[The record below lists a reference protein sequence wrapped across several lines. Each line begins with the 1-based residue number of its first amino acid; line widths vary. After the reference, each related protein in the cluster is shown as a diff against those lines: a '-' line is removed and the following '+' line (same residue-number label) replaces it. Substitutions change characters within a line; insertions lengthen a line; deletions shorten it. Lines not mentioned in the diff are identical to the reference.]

1 MRIESLSF
9 KFEPQQSYFFHGLS
23 ADFEPYQVHFI
34 QGDNGIG
41 KSTLFNVLQGRT
53 DDHSICELRVMLEGV
68 HYTTQHNI
76 VPYAFTQLV
85 HTVQQ
90 RYDRMIADRFSFIE
104 NVRMA
109 NMSRYPGLGKL
120 PAATIYSI
128 TQLMDIDINKPAYL
142 LSGGQRQLLAIV
154 MALQKPTK
162 VLLLDEPT
170 ATLDST
176 NTHLIMQ
183 CLQELAAQL
192 KVTMLV
198 ICHDVAVVEKHAGSR
213 NRFVLQ
219 KEADGRR
226 ILALV
231 K

>member
-9 KFEPQQSYFFHGLS
+9 KFEPQQDSFFHDLS
-23 ADFEPYQVHFI
+23 ANFEPYQVHFI

-41 KSTLFNVLQGRT
+41 KSTLFNILQGRI
-53 DDHSICELRVMLEGV
+53 DEHAVCELSVMLEGA
-68 HYTTQHNI
+68 HYTAQNNT

-109 NMSRYPGLGKL
+109 NMSRYPGLGRL
-120 PAATIYSI
+120 PQATIYSI
-128 TQLMDIDINKPAYL
+128 TELMEIDVHKPAYL

-170 ATLDST
+170 ATLDNT
-176 NTHLIMQ
+176 NTHLIIQ
-183 CLQELAAQL
+183 CLNELAAQL
-192 KVTMLV
+192 KVTMLI
-198 ICHDVAVVEKHAGSR
+198 ICHDLAVVEAYAGQH

-219 KEADGRR
+219 KAADGKRV
-226 ILALV
+226 LV
-231 K
+231 QL

>member
-9 KFEPQQSYFFHGLS
+9 KFESHQPYFFHDIS
-23 ADFEPYQVHFI
+23 ATFESYQVHFI
-34 QGDNGIG
+34 QGDNGVG
-41 KSTLFNVLQGRT
+41 KSTLFNVLQGRV
-53 DDHSICELRVMLEGV
+53 DEHALCELRVILEDV
-68 HYTTQHNI
+68 RYTAQNNT

-109 NMSRYPGLGKL
+109 NMSRYPGVGRL
-120 PAATIYSI
+120 PEATIYSI

-170 ATLDST
+170 ATLDNN

-183 CLQELAAQL
+183 CLNELAAQL
-192 KVTMLV
+192 KVTMLI
-198 ICHDVAVVEKHAGSR
+198 ICHDLAVVEAYAKEG
-213 NRFVLQ
+213 NRFVLR
-219 KEADGRR
+219 KEADNKRV
-226 ILALV
+226 LV
-231 K
+231 QL